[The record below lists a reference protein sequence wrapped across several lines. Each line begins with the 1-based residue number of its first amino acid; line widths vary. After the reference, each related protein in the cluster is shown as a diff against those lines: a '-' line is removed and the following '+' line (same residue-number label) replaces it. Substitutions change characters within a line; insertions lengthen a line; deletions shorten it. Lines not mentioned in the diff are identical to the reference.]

1 LIFLF
6 TATPQ
11 INEFRVKQRVMRGGH
26 NIDTDTIRRRYA
38 LGLRYLPLYVEACR
52 ETIVFDVQH
61 ARSRKI
67 FRKEDGRIEVA
78 DVEEMK
84 TLRQAV
90 ERHGGSPTF

>member
-1 LIFLF
+1 
-6 TATPQ
+6 
-11 INEFRVKQRVMRGGH
+11 MRGGH
-26 NIDTDTIRRRYA
+26 NIDTDTIRRRHS

-78 DVEEMK
+78 AAEEMEA
-84 TLRQAV
+84 LRRAV
-90 ERHGGSPTF
+90 KLAGGRLTF